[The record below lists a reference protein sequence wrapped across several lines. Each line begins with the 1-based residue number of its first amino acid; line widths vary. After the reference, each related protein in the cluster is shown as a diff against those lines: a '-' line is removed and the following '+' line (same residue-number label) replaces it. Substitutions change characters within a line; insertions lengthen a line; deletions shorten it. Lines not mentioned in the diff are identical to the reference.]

1 MEGTPSRKFIFILAA
16 TRIERFF
23 IMGRTSAGA
32 SIIELR
38 TCMAGSWMAKQLV
51 ELEQVLV
58 SNF

>member
-38 TCMAGSWMAKQLV
+38 TCMAGS
-51 ELEQVLV
+51 
-58 SNF
+58 